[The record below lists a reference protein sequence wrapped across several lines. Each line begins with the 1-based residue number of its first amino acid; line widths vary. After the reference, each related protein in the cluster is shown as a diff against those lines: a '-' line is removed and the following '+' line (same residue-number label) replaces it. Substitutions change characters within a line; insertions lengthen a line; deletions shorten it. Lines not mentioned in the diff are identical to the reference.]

1 MNNKKKTAKTA
12 TKESSAIARTV
23 SAKDIGLESKEV
35 LNPKAMAQN
44 VRVLVQNR
52 RQGTV
57 GVKGR
62 SDVSFSNKKP
72 WKQKGTGRARA
83 GSARSPLWRK
93 GGVIFGPQPR
103 VRTLSVPKKMRQ
115 KSLATLLWS
124 QLENDK
130 IICLGQ
136 GLATETPKTKMA
148 YDILKQANLLNH
160 RVNLFVPHEDVAL
173 QKSFANIP
181 TVRMYY
187 FDEPN
192 IYDLA
197 SAQYWVF
204 FEKDFDAFKTMVT
217 QWS

>member
-1 MNNKKKTAKTA
+1 MNNKKKSTKT
-12 TKESSAIARTV
+12 TMPSTMTRTIAANDLGLQDKTTVKPRT
-23 SAKDIGLESKEV
+23 I
-35 LNPKAMAQN
+35 AQS
-44 VRVLVQNR
+44 VRVVTQNR

-62 SDVSFSNKKP
+62 SDVAFSNKKP

-83 GSARSPLWRK
+83 GSPRSPLWRK

-103 VRTLSVPKKMRQ
+103 VRTLSIPKKMRQ
-115 KSLATLLWS
+115 KALATLLWS

-130 IICLGQ
+130 VICLTHAFDAQ
-136 GLATETPKTKMA
+136 APKTRMA
-148 YDILKQANLLNH
+148 HDILKQANLLGQN
-160 RVNLFVPHEDVAL
+160 VNLFVGHDDMVV
-173 QKSFANIP
+173 QKSFANMP
-181 TVRMYY
+181 NVCMYY

-192 IYDLA
+192 VYDLA

-204 FEKDFDAFKTMVT
+204 FEKDLDAFKTMVE

>member
-12 TKESSAIARTV
+12 AKESSGVVRTI
-23 SAKDIGLESKEV
+23 SAKDIGLEKKKTFK
-35 LNPKAMAQN
+35 PKAMAQS
-44 VRVLVQNR
+44 VRVLAQNR

-83 GSARSPLWRK
+83 GSLRSPLWRK

-103 VRTLSVPKKMRQ
+103 VRTLRVSKKMRQ
-115 KSLATLLWS
+115 GTLATLLWS
-124 QLENDK
+124 QLENDR

-136 GLATETPKTKMA
+136 ELATQTPKTQMA
-148 YDILKQANLLNH
+148 YDVLKQANLLNQK
-160 RVNLFVPHEDVAL
+160 VNIFVPHEEVAL

-192 IYDLA
+192 VYDLA
-197 SAQYWVF
+197 SAKYWVF
-204 FEKDFDAFKTMVT
+204 FEKDLDAFKTMVT